1 MPNPFGPGPDRGRTF
16 GQNLSIS
23 GSRKIPPGL
32 PAPESIIH
40 HWDFGDLSQLSLDTA
55 GLVPASEH
63 GDPIARID
71 DKGSDPEPL
80 IQAVLAKR
88 PLIDKSVHNQIL
100 AKFAAPGDVLHSST
114 VAGGLA
120 AYTLAVYYYLDEPPQ
135 DEDNDVFF
143 WDSNSELTVRSQTD
157 QLPILLGYRIEA
169 TASGHAFTSA
179 FDLGFVDIPLGAIVQ
194 SNSVPEQRIISSIQA
209 AESTGTEVHNPP
221 DNARFLGIG
230 AFDDGATPTDEFN
243 GRCGEVVMWD
253 ITLDLDQRN
262 SAKNYGSSR
271 YDIVW
276 A

>member
-1 MPNPFGPGPDRGRTF
+1 MPNPFETAPGQVA
-16 GQNLSIS
+16 GQQLSLS
-23 GSRKIPPGL
+23 GSSKIPPGL
-32 PAPESIIH
+32 PAPDNIIH

-55 GLVPASEH
+55 GLIPASNH

-71 DKGSDPEPL
+71 DKGSDPESL

-100 AKFAAPGDVLHSST
+100 AKFAAPGDVLHSSVVT
-114 VAGGLA
+114 GGLT
-120 AYTLAVYYYLDEPPQ
+120 AYTLAVYYYLDPPPNDQ
-135 DEDNDVFF
+135 DNDVFF
-143 WDSNSELTVRSQTD
+143 WDSNSELTVRSQAD
-157 QLPILLGYRIEA
+157 QFPIVLGLRVEI
-169 TASGHAFTSA
+169 TASGHPLLTAFSN
-179 FDLGFVDIPLGAIVQ
+179 DFVNIPLGVIVQ
-194 SNSVPEQRIISSIQA
+194 SDSVPEQRLISSVQA
-209 AESTGTEVHNPP
+209 AESTGTEAHNPP

-276 A
+276 Q